1 MAKAALPSGFRD
13 FTPQEVYKRQFIF
26 ATIQKVFEQ
35 YGYQP
40 IETPAVENL
49 STLTEKY
56 GEEGDQLLYRILN
69 SGAFLSDVPENLLQ
83 SKNSKEVIPYLS
95 NKGLRYDLTVPFAR
109 FVVQHQN
116 EIQFPFKRF
125 QMQPVWRADRPQ
137 KGRYREFWQCDADV
151 VGSNS
156 LLYEAEMIMM
166 FDKVFGELG
175 LTKVQLSFNNRKIL
189 MGIAEKYGV
198 REQFQDFTV
207 ALDKLDKIGYD
218 KVKQEM
224 QARGLNAQML
234 DEIQEYQLD
243 AEGIE
248 NKLNFLSQLFGEDS
262 IGQEGIQDVQKTME
276 YIESI
281 GTNNLTL
288 DLDFTLARGLD
299 YYTGMIFEAV
309 PEDGSMGSIAGGGRY
324 DELTEFFGLK
334 DVSGIGISFGI
345 ERIYDMMETKKLFPD
360 QEQQGTKVL
369 LANFGEAFE
378 SFTFAKLQTLR
389 KKGIAS
395 EMYPKPAKMGKQ
407 FKYADKSGIP
417 YVIVIGSEE
426 KESGEFQLKNMQTGE
441 QDRLTFES
449 IVATL
454 KNDFD

>member
-1 MAKAALPSGFRD
+1 GK
-13 FTPQEVYKRQFIF
+13 
-26 ATIQKVFEQ
+26 
-35 YGYQP
+35 
-40 IETPAVENL
+40 
-49 STLTEKY
+49 
-56 GEEGDQLLYRILN
+56 
-69 SGAFLSDVPENLLQ
+69 
-83 SKNSKEVIPYLS
+83 
-95 NKGLRYDLTVPFAR
+95 
-109 FVVQHQN
+109 
-116 EIQFPFKRF
+116 
-125 QMQPVWRADRPQ
+125 
-137 KGRYREFWQCDADV
+137 
-151 VGSNS
+151 
-156 LLYEAEMIMM
+156 
-166 FDKVFGELG
+166 
-175 LTKVQLSFNNRKIL
+175 
-189 MGIAEKYGV
+189 
-198 REQFQDFTV
+198 
-207 ALDKLDKIGYD
+207 
-218 KVKQEM
+218 
-224 QARGLNAQML
+224 
-234 DEIQEYQLD
+234 
-243 AEGIE
+243 
-248 NKLNFLSQLFGEDS
+248 DS

-276 YIESI
+276 YIESV

-309 PEDGSMGSIAGGGRY
+309 PKDGSMGTIAGGGRY

-360 QEQQGTKVL
+360 QKQHGTQVL

-389 KKGIAS
+389 NKGIAS
-395 EMYPKPAKMGKQ
+395 EIYPNPAKMGKQ

-449 IVATL
+449 ILATL